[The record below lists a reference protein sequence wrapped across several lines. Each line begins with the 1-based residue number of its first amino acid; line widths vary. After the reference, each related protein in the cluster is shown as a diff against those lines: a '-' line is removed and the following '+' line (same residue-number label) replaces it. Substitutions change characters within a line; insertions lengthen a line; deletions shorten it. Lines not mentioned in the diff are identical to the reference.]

1 MWRVALPRNVP
12 HETEAMSD
20 DTATGYDPLFEHRA
34 RLAACVLLAE
44 HGEVSFARFKQW
56 LDMTDGNL
64 GAQLRKL
71 EDAGYVLLRREFAE
85 RKPVT
90 WYRLSDAGRLALES
104 HLAHLQT
111 LIARVQGNRPA

>member
-1 MWRVALPRNVP
+1 MEKPQPLGDVSGL
-12 HETEAMSD
+12 
-20 DTATGYDPLFEHRA
+20 DPLFEHRA

-71 EDAGYVLLRREFAE
+71 EDAGYVQLRRDFAE
-85 RKPVT
+85 RKPIT
-90 WYRLSDAGRLALES
+90 WYALTDAGRQALDR
-104 HLAHLQT
+104 HLKHLRD
-111 LIARVQGNRPA
+111 LIGRVGS

>member
-1 MWRVALPRNVP
+1 MADNDAL
-12 HETEAMSD
+12 
-20 DTATGYDPLFEHRA
+20 TGYDPLFEHRA

-44 HGEVSFARFKQW
+44 HGEISFARFKQW
-56 LDMTDGNL
+56 LEMTDGNL

-71 EDAGYVLLRREFAE
+71 EDAGYVLLRRDFVA

-90 WYRLSDAGRLALES
+90 WYRLSEAGRQALDG
-104 HLAHLQT
+104 HLQHLQQ